1 MATVSGKF
9 PKRDFLVVLVG
20 GKHCRF
26 KNNDVPSGSDH
37 IGGVGRVI
45 CSTQYR
51 EGSNLQGAAEQEN
64 AMPSLRIGDGGG
76 LHDSALPMNK
86 RNISGDQLGQT
97 LGDPTRSPPPIILGH
112 LPP

>member
-20 GKHCRF
+20 GKHCKF

-45 CSTQYR
+45 FQRNTGKGATYR
-51 EGSNLQGAAEQEN
+51 ERLSRKT
-64 AMPSLRIGDGGG
+64 PCPVCG
-76 LHDSALPMNK
+76 LEMVVDSMTAHC
-86 RNISGDQLGQT
+86 R
-97 LGDPTRSPPPIILGH
+97 
-112 LPP
+112 